1 MSDEIAAAAV
11 ARYDFSPDTSVELLN
26 VSENETYRVHDP
38 ASGTTAALRVHRLGY
53 HPPGAIASELAWLDA
68 LREEAAVRTPRV
80 LPAVDGRRVITVPDP
95 TGGPARDCVLFE
107 FLPGREPAEDDL
119 ITDFEPLG
127 ALTARMHEHARR
139 WQRPAGFVRFH
150 WDADAAFGTPA
161 GPGRWG
167 DWRAAP
173 GVGPAEAE
181 VLERLEQTLR
191 ARLRRF
197 GGGPERYGLIHADL
211 RLANLLV
218 TEPDFYAR
226 PPATFPGAP
235 AAGAKDRQVSVID
248 FDDCGFGWY
257 LYDLGAALSF
267 VEHHPE
273 VPEVIDA
280 WASGYRSVA
289 PLTAEDE
296 AELWTFVLFRRLLL
310 VAWIGS
316 HSDVDI
322 AAELGAGYSQGSCAL
337 AERYLSSHV

>member
-11 ARYDFSPDTSVELLN
+11 ARYDFSPDTNVELLN

-38 ASGTTAALRVHRLGY
+38 VTGTTAALRVHRLGY

-68 LREEAAVRTPRV
+68 LREEAGVRTPRV
-80 LPAVDGRRVITVPDP
+80 LPTLDGQRVITVPDP
-95 TGGPARDCVLFE
+95 NGGPVRDCVLFE

-127 ALTARMHEHARR
+127 ALTARMHQHARR

-167 DWRAAP
+167 DWRASP
-173 GVGPAEAE
+173 GIGPAEAE
-181 VLERLEQTLR
+181 VLERLEKTLR

-197 GGGPERYGLIHADL
+197 GCGPERYGLIHADL

-218 TEPDFYAR
+218 AD
-226 PPATFPGAP
+226 
-235 AAGAKDRQVSVID
+235 DRQVSVID

-280 WASGYRSVA
+280 WAAGYRSVA

-296 AELWTFVLFRRLLL
+296 AELWTFVLVRRLLL

-337 AERYLSSHV
+337 AERYLSSRAIH

>member
-1 MSDEIAAAAV
+1 MTIAAAAV
-11 ARYDFSPDTSVELLN
+11 ARYGLSPATTVELLN
-26 VSENETYRVHDP
+26 ISENETYRVHDP
-38 ASGTTAALRVHRLGY
+38 AAHLTAALRVHRLDY

-68 LREEAAVRTPRV
+68 LRSEAGIRTPRV
-80 LPAVDGRRVITVPDP
+80 LPSAAGERVVTVPAPD
-95 TGGPARDCVLFE
+95 GGPDRECVLFE
-107 FLPGREPAEDDL
+107 FLAGHEPAEDDL
-119 ITDFEPLG
+119 VSDFEPLG
-127 ALTARMHEHARR
+127 ALTARMHQHARA

-150 WDADAAFGTPA
+150 WDADAAFGTAA

-173 GVGPAEAE
+173 GVGPAEK
-181 VLERLEQTLR
+181 VILERLEKTLR

-197 GGGPERYGLIHADL
+197 GTGPSRYGLIHADL

-218 TEPDFYAR
+218 SD
-226 PPATFPGAP
+226 ATGE
-235 AAGAKDRQVSVID
+235 REVSVID

-267 VEHHPE
+267 YEHRPE
-273 VPEVIDA
+273 VPEVIAA
-280 WASGYRSVA
+280 WARGYRSAA
-289 PLTAEDE
+289 PLSAEEE

-316 HSDVDI
+316 HAEVDI

-337 AERYLSSHV
+337 AEQYLSTH